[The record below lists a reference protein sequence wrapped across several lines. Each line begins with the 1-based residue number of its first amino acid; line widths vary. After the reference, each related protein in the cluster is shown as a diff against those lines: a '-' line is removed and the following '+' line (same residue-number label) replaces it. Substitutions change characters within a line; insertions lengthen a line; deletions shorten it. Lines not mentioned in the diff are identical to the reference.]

1 VANTKSAKKAI
12 RSSQRKYEHNLFW
25 KRRIKAASKNVKK
38 LLEEGANADI
48 LKENL
53 SILQK
58 VLDKASKKKVIH
70 RNKANRLKS
79 RFANKIAAH
88 EPESNKTTTESKTT
102 KLGSKSKAK

>member
-1 VANTKSAKKAI
+1 M
-12 RSSQRKYEHNLFW
+12 
-25 KRRIKAASKNVKK
+25 KK

-58 VLDKASKKKVIH
+58 VLDKSAKEKVIH
-70 RNKANRLKS
+70 KNKANRLKS

-88 EPESNKTTTESKTT
+88 GSESSKSTKESTTTKR
-102 KLGSKSKAK
+102 GSKSKAK